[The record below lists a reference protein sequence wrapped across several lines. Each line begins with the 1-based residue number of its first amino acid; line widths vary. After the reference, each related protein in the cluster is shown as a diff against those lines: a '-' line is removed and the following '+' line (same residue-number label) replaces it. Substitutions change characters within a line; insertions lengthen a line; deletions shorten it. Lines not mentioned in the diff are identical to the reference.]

1 MKKFFS
7 KNTGLLFIMPW
18 FLGLLVFRIV
28 PFMLSLGLSFTN
40 YKLINTPSFIGLE
53 NYKTMLADEYFRT
66 SFVNTFK
73 YVFLTVPFKLSFALF
88 IAYILNFKLKGVNF
102 FRTAYYIPSILG
114 GSVAIAI
121 LWRFIFSQDGLV
133 NMITG
138 IFGIPA
144 VNWLGDPKTAL
155 FTVSLLRVWQ
165 FGSAMII
172 FLAAL
177 RNVPTELYEAA
188 EIDGASKIAV
198 FFKITLPILTPVIFF
213 NFVMQLVEAF
223 QEFKGPYLITQGG
236 PRNSTML
243 LPLLIY
249 NNAFAYFKMVYASA
263 IAWTLFIVIM
273 IFTVFTFKSQ
283 KHWVHYSDD

>member
-7 KNTGLLFIMPW
+7 KNKGLLFIIPW
-18 FLGLLVFRIV
+18 LLGLVVFRLV
-28 PFMLSLGLSFTN
+28 PFALSLGLSFTDYQLVN
-40 YKLINTPSFIGLE
+40 VPHFIGLQ
-53 NYKTMLADEYFRT
+53 NYKDMFANVEYRGSFLTTM
-66 SFVNTFK
+66 K

-88 IAYILNFKLKGVNF
+88 IAYILNFKIKGVNF

-121 LWRFIFSQDGLV
+121 LWRFIFAADGLI
-133 NMITG
+133 NIGLGFIGLPT
-138 IFGIPA
+138 
-144 VNWLGDPKTAL
+144 VNWLGDTRTAL
-155 FTVSLLRVWQ
+155 FTVCLLRVWQ

-177 RNVPTELYEAA
+177 KNIPTELYEAA
-188 EIDGASKIAV
+188 EIDGASKFSM
-198 FFKITLPILTPVIFF
+198 FFRITLPMLTPVIFF

-243 LPLLIY
+243 LPVLIY
-249 NNAFAYFKMVYASA
+249 NNAFAYFKMGYASA
-263 IAWTLFIVIM
+263 IAWSLFLVIM
-273 IFTVFTFKSQ
+273 VFTLFTFKSQ
-283 KHWVHYSDD
+283 KSWVHYSDD